1 MRSMVEKIYKGL
13 EQEGDLWNTLENSE
27 YYSSVNNEL
36 QKLNKEIQEILE
48 EKKGRDGR
56 SMIFDQEELY
66 YRLLTCA
73 EKYFFEEGFIMGAR
87 LAAEMHQKK

>member
-13 EQEGDLWNTLENSE
+13 EQEEDLWNTLENSE
-27 YYSSVNNEL
+27 YYSSVNHEL
-36 QKLNKEIQEILE
+36 QKINDEIKAILE
-48 EKKGRDGR
+48 EKMGREGR
-56 SMIFDQEELY
+56 SLLFDQEELY

-73 EKYFFEEGFIMGAR
+73 EKYFFEEGFMMGAR